1 MLDVDLP
8 YFGCGVP
15 NLDLMK
21 KGLRRQT
28 RSTAHWGPIRS
39 IVPNLDLMKKGLRPC
54 ANLSVL
60 CALAVHI
67 KSGADTQEIK
77 GRIG

>member
-1 MLDVDLP
+1 MGPIYVKHLAVI
-8 YFGCGVP
+8 GEVP

-21 KGLRRQT
+21 KGL
-28 RSTAHWGPIRS
+28 S
-39 IVPNLDLMKKGLRPC
+39 PC